1 MAKNIKHNDKNMA
14 QEDYIRSLELS
25 VKILRK
31 EVEDL
36 RTQMK
41 TSSNNKQMPILPH
54 EVDIDFLN
62 YSSTDEVLH
71 ELQKFCSRMFDLME
85 CSIFRTHQNKSID
98 YSLNSVNDLKND
110 MMSLEEEG
118 IIDWV
123 CENKETFIIPNTV
136 SPAENNFFFISPIT
150 LAGDSFG
157 VFLGKTPLS
166 KADFNHED
174 VAEIEKIAE
183 NAAAA
188 IFNILSTDT
197 IASLNK
203 RMDLLNKR
211 MLDSAKYS
219 SLGELTASFSDEIEA
234 PLMVINTNLEL
245 IESGVG
251 NPEKRIDVIK
261 SEINN
266 IFKIN
271 NRIKKIAHSD
281 YGKESIESINI
292 CSVVDEVIL
301 FTKNKLERED
311 IELVSDYEDS
321 EVKILGIKSHLE
333 QAIMNIILYCSKY
346 ILDGGAITIGVY
358 SNSGN
363 RISINITDNGIGIE
377 DSVLDNIF
385 EPYSVDSLQHGLG
398 LYISKFIIE
407 QHYGRINVLSELN
420 KGTTFKISFPGVK

>member
-1 MAKNIKHNDKNMA
+1 MAKNIQNSDKSRA
-14 QEDYIRSLELS
+14 QEDYVKSLELS

-31 EVEDL
+31 EVDDL
-36 RTQMK
+36 RANMK
-41 TSSNNKQMPILPH
+41 SSSKHQQVPILPH
-54 EVDIDFLN
+54 EVDIDFLS
-62 YSSTDEVLH
+62 YSSTTEILT
-71 ELQKFCSRMFDLME
+71 ELQKFCSKMFDLME
-85 CSIFRTHQNKSID
+85 CSIFKTTQQKNID
-98 YSLNSVNDLKND
+98 YSLNAVNDLKND

-123 CENKETFIIPNTV
+123 CENGGTSIIPNTV
-136 SPAENNFFFISPIT
+136 SPSENNFFFIAPIN
-150 LAGDSFG
+150 LAGESFG
-157 VFLGKTPLS
+157 VFLGKTALS
-166 KADFNHED
+166 KADFNEED
-174 VAEIEKIAE
+174 IGEIEKIAE

-197 IASLNK
+197 IANLNK

-211 MLDSAKYS
+211 MLDSAKFS
-219 SLGELTASFSDEIEA
+219 SLGELTASFSEEIEA
-234 PLMVINTNLEL
+234 PLMVINTNLDL

-261 SEINN
+261 SEINK
-266 IFKIN
+266 IFKLN
-271 NRIKKIAHSD
+271 NRIKKLSKSD
-281 YGKESIESINI
+281 YGKEQIESINI
-292 CSVVDEVIL
+292 CSVIDEVIL

-311 IELVSDYEDS
+311 IELVSDYEDN
-321 EVKILGIKSHLE
+321 EIKILGIKSHLE

-346 ILDGGAITIGVY
+346 IPDGGAIRIGVY

-363 RISINITDNGIGIE
+363 RISINITDNGIGIDE
-377 DSVLDNIF
+377 TLIDNIF

>member
-1 MAKNIKHNDKNMA
+1 MAKNQNNNDAKRA
-14 QEDYIRSLELS
+14 QEDYVKSLELS

-31 EVEDL
+31 EVDDL
-36 RTQMK
+36 RANMK
-41 TSSNNKQMPILPH
+41 SSSKGKHVSVLPH
-54 EVDIDFLN
+54 EVDIDFLG
-62 YSSTDEVLH
+62 YSTTEEILN
-71 ELQKFCSRMFDLME
+71 ELQKFCSKMFDLME
-85 CSIFRTHQNKSID
+85 CSIFRTSQNKDID
-98 YSLNSVNDLKND
+98 YSLNAVNDLKND
-110 MMSLEEEG
+110 MMNLDEEG

-123 CENKETFIIPNTV
+123 CENGNTSIIPNTV
-136 SPAENNFFFISPIT
+136 SPAEHNFFFISPIK
-150 LAGDSFG
+150 LAGENFG

-166 KADFNHED
+166 VSDFNEED
-174 VAEIEKIAE
+174 ISEIEKIAE

-197 IASLNK
+197 IANLNK

-211 MLDSAKYS
+211 MLDAAKFS
-219 SLGELTASFSDEIEA
+219 SLGELTASFSEEIEA
-234 PLMVINTNLEL
+234 PLMVINTNLDL

-261 SEINN
+261 SEINK
-266 IFKIN
+266 IFKLN
-271 NRIKKIAHSD
+271 NRIKKLSQSD
-281 YGKESIESINI
+281 YGKEHIESINI
-292 CSVVDEVIL
+292 CSVIDEVIL

-321 EVKILGIKSHLE
+321 EIKLLGIKSHLE

-346 ILDGGAITIGVY
+346 IPDGGAITIGVY

-363 RISINITDNGIGIE
+363 RITINISDNGIGIDGTMLE
-377 DSVLDNIF
+377 NIF
-385 EPYSVDSLQHGLG
+385 EPYSVDSFQHGLG

-407 QHYGRINVLSELN
+407 QHYGRITVLSELN